1 MKTQSSPPTRRTI
14 PSSPRCPPTAR
25 CPSHELGLPRAQ
37 RDQQQQLEWIDGGI
51 FSVLL
56 DKDATDG
63 QLTVG
68 RFDVAKGEAPPYH
81 MHTREDEIF
90 LLIKGTALVWAG
102 DEETSLGEG
111 GIVFL
116 PRNIPHAYRITSERA
131 DLLLITTPGGNRGH
145 VPSCRAR
152 PPHAPARRFPDPQGT
167 PDRGIGVCTAAS
179 SSARPDNPAPEK
191 KTFHALHVRRRR
203 RAAHRPPARHQNQDA
218 FGRIRERQAPGAF
231 SARRCRRRPWEGA
244 ETPERAFRGP
254 AWRGGRRAGRRAVH
268 GGPTSGRSR
277 VGARVGEAGRVAVVR
292 RVVEI
297 SGHHPAPLQRG
308 DRRVPVATSSG
319 TRNRGW

>member
-1 MKTQSSPPTRRTI
+1 MSS
-14 PSSPRCPPTAR
+14 AY
-25 CPSHELGLPRAQ
+25 LAQ

-116 PRNIPHAYRITSERA
+116 PRNIPHSYRITSERA
-131 DLLLITTPGGNRGH
+131 DLLMITTPGGIEGM
-145 VPSCRAR
+145 
-152 PPHAPARRFPDPQGT
+152 F
-167 PDRGIGVCTAAS
+167 
-179 SSARPDNPAPEK
+179 
-191 KTFHALHVRRRR
+191 
-203 RAAHRPPARHQNQDA
+203 RH
-218 FGRIRERQAPGAF
+218 
-231 SARRCRRRPWEGA
+231 
-244 ETPERAFRGP
+244 
-254 AWRGGRRAGRRAVH
+254 AGRDLRTPRPEGFQIPKELLTEASELY
-268 GGPTSGRSR
+268 GGVILGPPR
-277 VGARVGEAGRVAVVR
+277 
-292 RVVEI
+292 
-297 SGHHPAPLQRG
+297 
-308 DRRVPVATSSG
+308 
-319 TRNRGW
+319 